1 MVLIST
7 VHSRYLVCGAPGVM
21 SSDVRYSDSVQIPN
35 IADSK
40 EINIQAGSGWGQP
53 AADS

>member
-1 MVLIST
+1 
-7 VHSRYLVCGAPGVM
+7 M

-40 EINIQAGSGWGQP
+40 EINIQAGAGWGLGEP
-53 AADS
+53 AAVAAGHIHRF